1 MQVLNTGVAYTVDD
15 GFRLQSATELVKLIE
30 VENGVLADYLPQKVW
45 IVSARDRR
53 LLYANPSFRE
63 YVPALAPDWDRGA
76 SIFHSDDLD
85 TIAAAFEE
93 SERGGI
99 TDAKQIRILGRD
111 GSFRWHKTRLTP
123 VRHAGEVKEWIVTA
137 VDIDD
142 LVESQ
147 RRLMET
153 TALLALAQ
161 EAAGAGTWDLDFR
174 TGGIKLSSES
184 ARLHNVG
191 SDPLETDLEGWSR
204 IVDADD
210 AMFVIATLQAAVE
223 AKTTYNGEFRVRL
236 EDGSVRWLSGIGRAY
251 YDEKGEP
258 IRMIGLNLDIT
269 ERKTAES
276 RLLQANAEAQDA
288 KRLAEQASLAKGE
301 FLASMSHEIRTPLN
315 SIIGYADLLMEES
328 EHGSPIRRKLEVIQ
342 ESGAALL
349 TVVNDIL
356 DFSKIEAGQVTL
368 DPTPFSPASLL
379 DNVGSILAG
388 LAQRKQLALIRQ
400 VAPDVSPY
408 LKGDEGRLRQV
419 LLNLVNNAVKFT
431 DAGCVVVSV
440 ARDKSEAPEGHQALR
455 FAVRDTGIGISAE
468 QRQRL
473 FQRFSQVDA
482 SVNRR
487 FGGTGLGLA
496 ISKQLIDLMGGEI
509 GVESH
514 EGLGSVFWFRIV
526 LPVADVIQV
535 RSQIGQPEKRL
546 EDRSARVLVV
556 EDVVVNQEL
565 ARAVLER
572 AGHHVTIACNGQEA
586 VEAVRRE
593 TFDVLLMDVQMPVM
607 DGITA
612 TKAIRGAEHPS
623 RHVPIIAMTA
633 NVLPQQ
639 IAGLAQA
646 GMDDHVGK
654 PFRRS
659 ELLAAIDRCIGSPQ
673 ATASASTDV
682 VAKDDE
688 RFDRSAFAALEDM
701 IGKTSFRVVAS
712 KFSADL
718 ASRFELLSS
727 KDDEQLRS
735 AAHAMIQSAGLFGFK
750 RLLTIL
756 RSFEDAAAP
765 GDTKVAFEQL
775 RAEARLVSADV
786 DRYLAG

>member
-1 MQVLNTGVAYTVDD
+1 MQVLDTSVESTIDD
-15 GFRLQSATELVKLIE
+15 GFRLRSATEHVKLIE
-30 VENGVLADYLPQKVW
+30 VEDGVLADYLPQKVW

-53 LLYANPSFRE
+53 LLYANPSFRG
-63 YVPALAPDWDRGA
+63 YVPALEPDWDRGA
-76 SIFHSDDLD
+76 TIFHSDDLD

-93 SERGGI
+93 SERDGT

-123 VRHAGEVKEWIVTA
+123 VRRAGAVKEWIVTA

-174 TGGIKLSSES
+174 TGGVKLSRES

-210 AMFVIATLQAAVE
+210 AMFVIATLQAAVD

-251 YDEKGEP
+251 YDEKGQP
-258 IRMIGLNLDIT
+258 IRMIGLNFDIT
-269 ERKTAES
+269 ERKTAET

-288 KRLAEQASLAKGE
+288 KRLAEQANLAKGE

-315 SIIGYADLLMEES
+315 SIIGYSDLLMEES
-328 EHGSPIRRKLEVIQ
+328 EHGSSIRRKLEVIQ

-356 DFSKIEAGQVTL
+356 DFSKIEAGQITL
-368 DPTPFSPASLL
+368 DPTPFSPGSLL
-379 DNVGSILAG
+379 DNVGSMLAG
-388 LAQRKQLALIRQ
+388 LAQRKQIALIRQ
-400 VAPDVSPY
+400 VAPDVSAY
-408 LKGDEGRLRQV
+408 LRGDEGRLRQV

-431 DAGCVVVSV
+431 DAGCVVISV
-440 ARDKSEAPEGHQALR
+440 AKDKWDAPEGHQALR
-455 FAVRDTGIGISAE
+455 FAVKDTGIGISPE
-468 QRQRL
+468 QQQRL

-496 ISKQLIDLMGGEI
+496 ISKQLIELMGGDI
-509 GVESH
+509 GVESQ

-526 LPVADVIQV
+526 LPVADALET
-535 RSQIGQPEKRL
+535 RSPACQPEKRL
-546 EDRSARVLVV
+546 AGRSARVLVV
-556 EDVVVNQEL
+556 EDVTVNQEL

-586 VEAVRRE
+586 VEAVGRE
-593 TFDVLLMDVQMPVM
+593 AFDVLLMDVQMPVM

-612 TKAIRGAEHPS
+612 TKAIRGADHPS
-623 RHVPIIAMTA
+623 RHVPIIGMTA

-639 IAGLAQA
+639 IAGLARA

-654 PFRRS
+654 PFRRP
-659 ELLAAIDRCIGSPQ
+659 ELLAAIDRFVAASPPM
-673 ATASASTDV
+673 AAADV
-682 VAKDDE
+682 AAGEDE

-701 IGKTSFRVVAS
+701 IGETSFRVVAS

-727 KDDEQLRS
+727 EDHERLRN

-750 RLLTIL
+750 KLLTIL

-765 GDTKVAFEQL
+765 GDTKVALDQL